1 MNIKLREKKVIKKF
15 KEIKEV
21 ENIKCNTKALK
32 RLLEIY
38 DIHYDVLKENEK
50 LKQKKAVTDIL

>member
-1 MNIKLREKKVIKKF
+1 MNIKFRDKKIIEKF
-15 KEIKEV
+15 NEIKEV
-21 ENIKCNTKALK
+21 ENIKCNTKAFK

-38 DIHYDVLKENEK
+38 DIHYHILKENEK